1 MFQSFVSRWRTLST
15 VQQVIIGM
23 VGALAAYY
31 LFVVGDMFSPERLLA
46 IAAIL
51 LIALPVHELAHA
63 AAATWLGDDTPRLQG
78 RMTLNPLAHL
88 DPMGAILILLTGF
101 GWAKPVQ
108 WNPRNVRGDVRTAS
122 IVISLAGP
130 MSNLLMATAAMAA
143 LSFFGLTAPAYVSG
157 FLYWFASINVLLA
170 VFNLIPVPPL
180 DGSHVLFA
188 LIPGDTRMIRRQL
201 SQYGMLFI
209 FLVVFLM
216 PSIIRTPT
224 NAVMSLLERL
234 FLGAALS

>member
-108 WNPRNVRGDVRTAS
+108 WNPRNVRGDVRTC
-122 IVISLAGP
+122 
-130 MSNLLMATAAMAA
+130 LLYT
-143 LSFFGLTAPAYVSG
+143 S
-157 FLYWFASINVLLA
+157 
-170 VFNLIPVPPL
+170 
-180 DGSHVLFA
+180 
-188 LIPGDTRMIRRQL
+188 
-201 SQYGMLFI
+201 
-209 FLVVFLM
+209 
-216 PSIIRTPT
+216 PSPRD
-224 NAVMSLLERL
+224 
-234 FLGAALS
+234 